1 MTNQKIFIIGSE
13 EIVILAGL
21 LGIEGIILNENDDVL
36 KIFKNIIKDTS
47 IGLIIISLNLSNEVF
62 NYLIDYKNNNQ
73 RPFVYILPDI
83 FQPDIDKNDLLLQK
97 TLDFIKKIIF

>member
-62 NYLIDYKNNNQ
+62 NYLIDYKINNQ